1 MLKRLSPDGT
11 DQHAD
16 WVGRARELAPLI
28 AGAADRIERDRA
40 LPDEV
45 LSGLHDR
52 QLFRLL
58 LPRAFGG
65 AEVAPT
71 VYLAVIE
78 EIAKA
83 DASTAWCL
91 GQACG
96 GTIAAAYLA
105 PEVAHDIFGDLRAV
119 VASGPSFGTAIV
131 ATGGYRVSGAWGFAS
146 GNKHAGW
153 LAAHCLLRE
162 ADGTPRLEADGVP
175 AERTFFLRKDKATFM
190 DIWHV
195 IGLRGTGSDR
205 FAVDD
210 LFVPDNYSYTREAA
224 AERRESGPLYRIS
237 SYHMFGV
244 GFAGVALGIARAT
257 LDAFIAL
264 AGTKTPTN
272 AAQTLRD
279 NAAVQV
285 QVGLAE
291 TRLQAARAFLMQIL
305 REIWDTVAAGDSVTL
320 DQRASLRMAIT
331 HASQQ
336 SREVVDAAYHAAGA
350 TAIFDSSAFER
361 RFRDMHTVSQQV
373 QAHSS
378 NFELIG
384 QHLLGLNPRSKFL

>member
-1 MLKRLSPDGT
+1 MLERLPPDRT
-11 DQHAD
+11 HQHAD
-16 WVGRARELAPLI
+16 WIGRARELAPLI
-28 AGAADRIERDRA
+28 AGAADRIEHDRA
-40 LPDEV
+40 IPDEV
-45 LSGLHDR
+45 LSSLHDR

-65 AEVAPT
+65 GEVEPA

-96 GTIAAAYLA
+96 GSIAAAYLR
-105 PEVAHDIFGDLRAV
+105 PEVAREIFGDPRAV
-119 VASGPSFGTAIV
+119 VASGPSFGAAIAV
-131 ATGGYRVSGAWGFAS
+131 EGGYRATGGWGFAS

-153 LAAHCLLRE
+153 LAAHCLVRE
-162 ADGTPRLEADGVP
+162 ADGTPRLEADGTP
-175 AERTFFLRKDKATFM
+175 AERTFFFGKDKATFT
-190 DIWHV
+190 DIWQV
-195 IGLRGTGSDR
+195 IGLRGTGSDK
-205 FAVDD
+205 FAIND
-210 LFVPDNYSYTREAA
+210 LFVPADYSYTREAA
-224 AERRESGPLYRIS
+224 ADRRETGPLYRIS

-257 LDAFIAL
+257 LDDFITL
-264 AGTKTPTN
+264 ARDKTPTN
-272 AAQTLRD
+272 APQKLRD
-279 NAAVQV
+279 NAAVQFK
-285 QVGLAE
+285 VGLAE
-291 TRLQAARAFLMQIL
+291 TRLRAARAFLEQIL
-305 REIWDTVAAGDSVTL
+305 REIWDVVGAGGNATL

-331 HASQQ
+331 NASQQ
-336 SREVVDAAYHAAGA
+336 SREVVDTAYHAAGT
-350 TAIFDSSAFER
+350 TAIFAGNAFER